1 MTAVATAAVF
11 YAHDQIDPQVVVP
24 AMIGIFCG
32 AKLGSQL
39 TRRIQTQRLV
49 LVFVLV
55 IAYLGVSLILKALGI
70 GLV

>member
-1 MTAVATAAVF
+1 
-11 YAHDQIDPQVVVP
+11 
-24 AMIGIFCG
+24 MIGIFLG

-55 IAYLGVSLILKALGI
+55 IAYLGVSLILKVFDVALM
-70 GLV
+70 

>member
-1 MTAVATAAVF
+1 MATAVIPT
-11 YAHDQIDPQVVVP
+11 INELVP
-24 AMIGIFCG
+24 AMIGIFLG

-55 IAYLGVSLILKALGI
+55 IAYLGISLILKAFDVALM
-70 GLV
+70 